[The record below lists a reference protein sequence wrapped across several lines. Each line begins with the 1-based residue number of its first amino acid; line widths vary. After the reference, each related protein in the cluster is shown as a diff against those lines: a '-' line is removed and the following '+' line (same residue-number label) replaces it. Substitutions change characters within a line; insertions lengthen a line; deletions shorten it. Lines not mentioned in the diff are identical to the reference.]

1 MKPSLGVFIGDLQ
14 CGGRTA
20 LGIDGYGLEGKAPYS
35 LTQDQWW
42 LHQCYQDALARVKVY
57 AVGHQVFVGLGGDLV
72 EGINHHGSTQ
82 TSGIPSTQAGM
93 ASELLLPYATMADAL
108 YAVRGT
114 DDHTG
119 PEGDGDNS
127 VAREL
132 GAKIDYHWLLNVGG
146 KVLDWAHH
154 GISVAQNPASEIN
167 GMKLAADK
175 IYWWNK
181 DNDQPIP
188 NTLIRHH
195 AHRSPRPIEWRGI
208 RVAVC
213 GCWQLSTSFGYKIAG
228 GLPPSIGLL
237 VWWPETNIV
246 ERIKYDIPRPIEGV
260 RYRVVGPAGTPTSQ
274 EDTPPTQD

>member
-1 MKPSLGVFIGDLQ
+1 M
-14 CGGRTA
+14 
-20 LGIDGYGLEGKAPYS
+20 EGKTPYS
-35 LTQDQWW
+35 LSADQNW
-42 LHQCYQDALARVKVY
+42 LSDCFQDALLRVKTL
-57 AVGHQVFVGLGGDLV
+57 AVGHRVFVGLGGDLV

-93 ASELLLPYATMADAL
+93 AVQLLLPWATMADAL

-132 GAKIDYHWLLNVGG
+132 GAKIDYHWTLGIENRI
-146 KVLDWAHH
+146 LDWAHH
-154 GISVAQNPASEIN
+154 GISVAQNPQSEMN
-167 GMKLAADK
+167 GMKLAAEK
-175 IYWWNK
+175 TYWFHR
-181 DNDQPIP
+181 DRELPVP
-188 NTLIRHH
+188 TTMIRHH

-208 RVAVC
+208 RVGVC

-237 VWWPETNIV
+237 LWWPETNV
-246 ERIKYDIPRPIEGV
+246 LERINYEPPRPITHPEF
-260 RYRVVGPAGTPTSQ
+260 RDGTPDAGGTPAQVQPTSGAQ
-274 EDTPPTQD
+274 GEVPANG